1 MIVCTACIAGEV
13 PGNIIAGKYEEAE
26 EAIQWYKRVFGDDFY
41 LELQRHKATVPR
53 ANHEAYK
60 LQQIANEKLIE
71 YSKKIQCQA
80 GLYQ

>member
-1 MIVCTACIAGEV
+1 MISIWNCNVI
-13 PGNIIAGKYEEAE
+13 
-26 EAIQWYKRVFGDDFY
+26 
-41 LELQRHKATVPR
+41 KATVPR

-60 LQQIANEKLIE
+60 IAAKLLTKKLIE